1 MSADPTPRDPLVDGA
16 IRLFQFLMRAQEVRD
31 EPARTVDAYR
41 RDGAVLWF
49 GDLPHHPAVRSALDE
64 GEPDPAAPFLTVDR
78 VPRLTPPA
86 PDDRLAEWLDLACD
100 DPATE
105 PRLRDSIIRPTDE
118 VGDDGLPIGCV
129 EHLDERPEISESFRE
144 WLRDW
149 QAWAD
154 QEPRDRPIRDL
165 YGELF
170 AMYVNALGHAE
181 EQELVIGVGC
191 LAWTPADH
199 PTVLR
204 HLLTASVAIEFDDDT
219 GRLTVVSA
227 ESVEAADVEVEMLDA
242 RLITQPQQLNE
253 SRARARDFE
262 GNLLDRAQAGAIV
275 RRIVHAL
282 SPDAEYQDTDV
293 RPTAVEHPVAAFAP
307 ALILRKR
314 ARKGFVEIFRT
325 IIDQLSSGQPVPAG
339 VLPLVDPEHVPAVD
353 SKSGDGA
360 VVMVD
365 EDPFLPMPVNDRQL
379 QILRRVDTHA
389 QTLVQGPPGTGKTH
403 TAAALISHLLAQG
416 KRVLV
421 TAHTDRALK
430 EVRTK
435 LPAAI
440 RPLAVSVVGSTR
452 EDMSDLR
459 VAVERIA
466 AIAADHDP
474 AEALTPIDRALQSID
489 DLRGRRAAA
498 FHDLLTAREDEV
510 QTYEF
515 AGYRGTLASIAREL
529 ATGTELNR
537 WLSDYVDDVL
547 DAAPLHSEEIVEWHA
562 LLTDPALAADEI
574 DAQRRVFEPAGLPDP
589 RRFADMVARE
599 AVTAAADSRLQHQ
612 RAHPAAAALHQLPVD
627 ARDAL
632 RARLHALVAEIEYLS
647 SRREHWMAA
656 ALDDARCGRAD
667 LWRARHDHVT
677 QLIDRATQLVRELGS
692 VTEVELRSTDI
703 AGLVPLARNLHEYL
717 AGGRTI
723 KVGPDR
729 RPKVGALAGKQ
740 VKQAAPL
747 FEAVL
752 VDGLPPTTPTQLAAF
767 LTWVDATKTL
777 SALDRAWPTN
787 VVIPPEDTLH
797 ERLQWHATE
806 VAQLDRVLALA
817 AELGG
822 EEQRLAQLR
831 LPIPDWTD
839 TVAIRDYA
847 GLIEAAAAVDALAAA
862 RRPLDDLQRRL
873 ADEARWAEAVPA
885 VRSMLDAVLGRDHER
900 YASDYRRL
908 ERLIDARRL
917 VARRDQLGARLRAGA
932 PRLHTALTTHPET
945 PDWPDRLARLSQAWA
960 WVAASTFVR
969 SRKALDVNAVQAEL
983 TGLEVE
989 IRCHVEELAA
999 TRAWNHAVA
1008 ADRLTRTARASLE
1021 HYAYLVRRLGKGTGK
1036 YQVQQKAEIRQAMD
1050 RCRSAVPV
1058 WILPTYRIADQL
1070 RIQPDMFDVVIVD
1083 EASQAGLEATFLQY
1097 LAPRIVVIGDDKQ
1110 VSPSAVGVDQ
1120 QQLRDLA
1127 NQYLYDDPYR
1137 SSWQDPQRSLF
1148 DEAKMRFTGMLTL
1161 VEHRRC
1167 VPELIEFS
1175 NRIAYE
1181 PDGVRLMPVR
1191 QFGADRLDPIK
1202 PVFLEDGYQRG
1213 TTNKIN
1219 PVEADAIVEHIEK
1232 CCADPRYDGLTFGVI
1247 SLLGTAQAKLIE
1259 EKLQDRLSAEWN
1271 ARDLRCGDAA
1281 DFQGS
1286 ERDVMFLSMVAAPQ
1300 AGQRHAALT
1309 RDLYVQ
1315 RYNVAA
1321 SRAKDQMW
1329 LFHSIRRDDLSNRE
1343 DMRFRLLD
1351 YCYEVERSAQDAD
1364 EAVTSSL
1371 PEQVR
1376 VAPFESLFEQ
1386 RVCNRLIER
1395 GFSVIPQVDAQGYR
1409 LDLVVVGATTRL
1421 AIECSGDTW
1430 QGPAAYHHDMA
1441 AQRELERCGWTIVRV
1456 RESEFTIEPAHAL
1469 RPVWETLAKLEIY
1482 PAGQPPVPDVESV
1495 DNVADP
1501 PHEPEVVAET
1511 SAEPEDVAAGDV
1523 EPEDATGQDRLAG
1536 DVIADVTM
1544 ADAEVVEDVIMEVV
1558 DEAPAEHDGREV
1570 TPAAS
1575 AFCGAHDQPL
1585 PPYRPFAGSV
1595 VAVGLAQSADLIDG
1609 LVAIVAVEGP
1619 VLGHRMHSV
1628 YVRSSEGQ
1636 RVGHQIAKMLNSA
1649 ATAAVHHGRIMQD
1662 DPLHESGVRPRT
1674 FRLPDQPPVDI
1685 RELGPRP
1692 FEHVPPAEL
1701 AAVMHAAGE
1710 LVGWDD
1716 SEQVF
1721 RATLDRY
1728 GVRRMG
1734 PHVRARLTAVVPLA
1748 QCLRADRGW

>member
-49 GDLPHHPAVRSALDE
+49 GGLPHHPAVRSALDAV
-64 GEPDPAAPFLTVDR
+64 EPEPAAPFLTVDR
-78 VPRLTPPA
+78 VPRLAPSA
-86 PDDRLAEWLDLACD
+86 PDSQLAEWLDGACE
-100 DPATE
+100 DPNTE

-118 VGDDGLPIGCV
+118 VGDDGLPIGRV
-129 EHLDERPEISESFRE
+129 EHLDEQPEISESFRE

-154 QEPRDRPIRDL
+154 QELRDQPIRDL

-181 EQELVIGVGC
+181 ELELVIGVGC
-191 LAWTPADH
+191 LAWTPAGH

-204 HLLTASVAIEFDDDT
+204 HLLTASVTIEFDDDT
-219 GRLTVVSA
+219 GRLAVVSA

-262 GNLLDRAQAGAIV
+262 GNLLDRTQSGAIV

-293 RPTAVEHPVAAFAP
+293 RPTVVEHPVAAFAP

-325 IIDQLSSGQPVPAG
+325 IIDQLSSGQSVPAG
-339 VLPLVDPEHVPAVD
+339 VLPLVDPEHVPVVD
-353 SKSGDGA
+353 SETGDGA

-430 EVRTK
+430 EVRGK

-459 VAVERIA
+459 VAVERIGAMA
-466 AIAADHDP
+466 AEHDP
-474 AEALTPIDRALQSID
+474 AEALARVDRPLRSID
-489 DLRGRRAAA
+489 DLRVRRAAA

-510 QTYEF
+510 QMHEF
-515 AGYRGTLASIAREL
+515 AGYRGTLASIASEL
-529 ATGTELNR
+529 AIDAERNR

-547 DAAPLHSEEIVEWHA
+547 DAAPLHSQEIVEWHA

-574 DAQRRVFEPAGLPDP
+574 DAQCRVFEPAGLPDP
-589 RRFADMVARE
+589 HRFAELVARE
-599 AVTAAADSRLQHQ
+599 TATAAADSRLQHQ
-612 RAHPAAAALHQLPVD
+612 RTHPAAAALHRLPVD

-632 RARLHALVAEIEYLS
+632 QARLHALVAELDYLS
-647 SRREHWMAA
+647 GRREHWMAA
-656 ALDDARCGRAD
+656 ALDDARSGRAD
-667 LWRARHDHVT
+667 LWRARHDHVI
-677 QLIDRATQLVRELGS
+677 QLIDPAAQLVQELGS

-703 AGLVPLARNLHEYL
+703 AGLVPLARNLYEHL

-723 KVGPDR
+723 KMGPDR
-729 RPKVGALAGKQ
+729 RTKVGALASKQ

-752 VDGLPPTTPTQLAAF
+752 VDGLPPTTPAQLSAF
-767 LTWVDATKTL
+767 LTWAEATKTL

-806 VAQLDRVLALA
+806 VSQLNRVLTLA
-817 AELGG
+817 AELDR
-822 EEQRLAQLR
+822 EEQRLAQLQ

-847 GLIEAAAAVDALAAA
+847 GLVEAAAAADALAAA

-885 VRSMLDAVLGRDHER
+885 VLSMLEAVLGRDHER
-900 YASDYRRL
+900 YASDYRRF
-908 ERLIDARRL
+908 ERLVEVRRL
-917 VARRDQLGARLRAGA
+917 VARRDQLGARLRTGA
-932 PRLHTALTTHPET
+932 PRLHAALTTHPET
-945 PDWPDRLARLSQAWA
+945 PGWPDWLARFSQAWA
-960 WVAASTFVR
+960 WAAASTFVR

-983 TGLEVE
+983 TRLEVE
-989 IRCHVEELAA
+989 IRSHVEVLAA
-999 TRAWNHAVA
+999 TRAWNHALA
-1008 ADRLTRTARASLE
+1008 ADRLTRTARANLE

-1036 YQVQQKAEIRQAMD
+1036 YQVQQKAEIRQAMG

-1070 RIQPDMFDVVIVD
+1070 HIQPDMFDVVVVD

-1181 PDGVRLMPVR
+1181 PDGVRLVPVR

-1219 PVEADAIVEHIEK
+1219 PVEVDAIVEQIEK
-1232 CCADPRYDGLTFGVI
+1232 CCVDSRYDGLTFGVI

-1286 ERDVMFLSMVAAPQ
+1286 ERDVMFLSMVAAPE
-1300 AGQRHAALT
+1300 AGRRYAALT
-1309 RDLYVQ
+1309 RDLYAQ

-1321 SRAKDQMW
+1321 SRAKDQMAVP
-1329 LFHSIRRDDLSNRE
+1329 LHPTRRPQQQGGHALPAARLLLRGRAVHPGCQRGDHRATPPRRRPARVRRRVSRCGDIRRVDERAARRRRVRGRARPGTAVRAPERRQRE
-1343 DMRFRLLD
+1343 S
-1351 YCYEVERSAQDAD
+1351 VA
-1364 EAVTSSL
+1364 EAGRRG
-1371 PEQVR
+1371 PR
-1376 VAPFESLFEQ
+1376 VAGASHNRAQPSLRSGAGGYPDLAARRGGGGTQ
-1386 RVCNRLIER
+1386 CGRLR
-1395 GFSVIPQVDAQGYR
+1395 TRRRRYR
-1409 LDLVVVGATTRL
+1409 LVHRGTT
-1421 AIECSGDTW
+1421 S
-1430 QGPAAYHHDMA
+1430 
-1441 AQRELERCGWTIVRV
+1441 
-1456 RESEFTIEPAHAL
+1456 
-1469 RPVWETLAKLEIY
+1469 
-1482 PAGQPPVPDVESV
+1482 
-1495 DNVADP
+1495 
-1501 PHEPEVVAET
+1501 
-1511 SAEPEDVAAGDV
+1511 
-1523 EPEDATGQDRLAG
+1523 
-1536 DVIADVTM
+1536 
-1544 ADAEVVEDVIMEVV
+1544 
-1558 DEAPAEHDGREV
+1558 
-1570 TPAAS
+1570 
-1575 AFCGAHDQPL
+1575 
-1585 PPYRPFAGSV
+1585 
-1595 VAVGLAQSADLIDG
+1595 
-1609 LVAIVAVEGP
+1609 
-1619 VLGHRMHSV
+1619 
-1628 YVRSSEGQ
+1628 
-1636 RVGHQIAKMLNSA
+1636 
-1649 ATAAVHHGRIMQD
+1649 
-1662 DPLHESGVRPRT
+1662 
-1674 FRLPDQPPVDI
+1674 
-1685 RELGPRP
+1685 
-1692 FEHVPPAEL
+1692 
-1701 AAVMHAAGE
+1701 
-1710 LVGWDD
+1710 
-1716 SEQVF
+1716 
-1721 RATLDRY
+1721 
-1728 GVRRMG
+1728 
-1734 PHVRARLTAVVPLA
+1734 
-1748 QCLRADRGW
+1748 

>member
-1 MSADPTPRDPLVDGA
+1 MSLDPMVRDPLVDRA

-31 EPARTVDAYR
+31 EPARTVEAYR
-41 RDGAVLWF
+41 REGSVLWF

-64 GEPDPAAPFLTVDR
+64 GEPEPGAPFLTVDR
-78 VPRLTPPA
+78 VPRLAPPA
-86 PDDRLAEWLDLACD
+86 PDHRLGEWLDGPRD
-100 DPATE
+100 DPDTE
-105 PRLRDSIIRPTDE
+105 PRLHTSITRSTDE
-118 VGDDGLPIGCV
+118 VGDDGLPIGHV
-129 EHLDERPEISESFRE
+129 EYQDERPETVASFGE

-154 QEPRDRPIRDL
+154 QERRDRPIREL

-181 EQELVIGVGC
+181 ELELVVGIGC

-204 HLLTASVAIEFDDDT
+204 HLLTAPVAIEFDDNT

-227 ESVEAADVEVEMLDA
+227 ESVEAAAVEVEMLDA

-253 SRARARDFE
+253 SRTRARDFE
-262 GNLLDRAQAGAIV
+262 GNMLHRAEAGAIV

-282 SPDAEYQDTDV
+282 SPDADYQDTDI

-325 IIDQLSSGQPVPAG
+325 IVDQLSSGQPVPAG
-339 VLPLVDPEHVPAVD
+339 VLPLVDPEHLPAVD
-353 SKSGDGA
+353 CEPGDGA
-360 VVMVD
+360 VVLVD
-365 EDPFLPMPVNDRQL
+365 DDPFLPMPVNDRQL

-421 TAHTDRALK
+421 TAHTDRALR
-430 EVRTK
+430 EVRAK

-459 VAVERIA
+459 TAVERIA
-466 AIAADHDP
+466 ATAADHEP
-474 AEALTPIDRALQSID
+474 AEGLARMDRALRSIE

-498 FHDLLTAREDEV
+498 YGDLLAAREDEV
-510 QTYEF
+510 QTHEF
-515 AGYRGTLASIAREL
+515 TGYRGTLTSIAREF
-529 ATGTELNR
+529 ATDVDRYG
-537 WLSDYVDDVL
+537 WLSDHVDDVL
-547 DAAPLHSEEIVEWHA
+547 GAAPLQSPEIVEWHA
-562 LLTDPALAADEI
+562 LVTDPVLGADEI
-574 DAQRRVFEPAGLPDP
+574 ETRRRPFEPAGLPDP
-589 RRFADMVARE
+589 RRFADMTAAE
-599 AVTAAADSRLQHQ
+599 AAAAAADGRLQHQ
-612 RAHPAAAALHQLPVD
+612 RVHPAAAAVHRLPVD
-627 ARDAL
+627 VRDAL
-632 RARLHALVAEIEYLS
+632 RARLHTLVGELDQLS
-647 SRREHWMAA
+647 NRREHWMAA
-656 ALDDARCGRAD
+656 ALDDARSRRAD
-667 LWRARHDHVT
+667 LWGARHDQIT
-677 QLIDRATQLVRELGS
+677 QLIGRATPLVQNLGS
-692 VTEVELRSTDI
+692 VTEVELRSTEVT
-703 AGLVPLARNLHEYL
+703 GLVPLARNLHEYL

-729 RPKVGALAGKQ
+729 RPKIGALASKQ

-752 VDGLPPTTPTQLAAF
+752 VDGLPPTTSAQLAAF

-797 ERLQWHATE
+797 ERLHWHATE
-806 VAQLDRVLALA
+806 VAQLGRVLALA
-817 AELGG
+817 AELGR
-822 EEQRLAQLR
+822 EEQRLAQLG

-839 TVAIRDYA
+839 SVAIRAHA
-847 GLIEAAAAVDALAAA
+847 GLVEAAAAADALAVA

-885 VRSMLDAVLGRDHER
+885 VLSMLEAVRGRDHER
-900 YASDYRRL
+900 YALDYRRL
-908 ERLIDARRL
+908 ERLVEVRRL
-917 VARRDQLGARLRAGA
+917 VARRDQLGARLHAGA
-932 PRLHTALTTHPET
+932 PRLHAALMAEPAQPE
-945 PDWPDRLARLSQAWA
+945 WPDRLARFSQAWA
-960 WVAASTFVR
+960 WAAAGTLIR
-969 SRKALDVNAVQAEL
+969 NRKALDVNEVQAEL
-983 TGLEVE
+983 TRLEVE
-989 IRCHVEELAA
+989 IRSHVEELAA

-1021 HYAYLVRRLGKGTGK
+1021 QYAYLVRRLGKGTGK
-1036 YQVQQKAEIRQAMD
+1036 YQAQRKAEIRQAMD

-1070 RIQPDMFDVVIVD
+1070 RIQPDMFDVVVVD

-1120 QQLRDLA
+1120 QHLRDLA
-1127 NQYLYDDPYR
+1127 NQYLYEDPFR

-1167 VPELIEFS
+1167 VPEIIEFS

-1181 PDGVRLMPVR
+1181 PDGVRLVPVR

-1202 PVFLEDGYQRG
+1202 PVLLESGYQRG
-1213 TTNKIN
+1213 TTNKTN
-1219 PVEADAIVEHIEK
+1219 PVEADAIVEQIEK
-1232 CCADPRYDGLTFGVI
+1232 CCVDPRYDGLTFGVV

-1259 EKLQDRLSAEWN
+1259 KQLLGRLSAEEWA

-1286 ERDVMFLSMVAAPQ
+1286 ERDVMFLSMVAAPE
-1300 AGQRHAALT
+1300 AGRRQAALT

-1329 LFHSIRRDDLSNRE
+1329 LFHSIRPDDLGNSE
-1343 DMRFRLLD
+1343 DMRFRLLE
-1351 YCYEVERSAQDAD
+1351 YCYGVERSSKHDD
-1364 EAVTSSL
+1364 EAVTEPL
-1371 PEQVR
+1371 PEHVR
-1376 VAPFESLFEQ
+1376 VEPFESLFEQ
-1386 RVCNRLIER
+1386 RVCHRLVER
-1395 GFSVIPQVDAQGYR
+1395 GLTVVPQVDAQDYH
-1409 LDLVVVGATTRL
+1409 LDLVVVGAMARL
-1421 AIECSGDTW
+1421 AIECDGDTW
-1430 QGPAAYHHDMA
+1430 HGPKAYRREITE
-1441 AQRELERCGWTIVRV
+1441 QRELERCGWNIVRV
-1456 RESEFTIEPAHAL
+1456 RESEFTIDPARALKPVWDALARLEIHPLNRSPGPHAPSDDDRIDDPAH
-1469 RPVWETLAKLEIY
+1469 
-1482 PAGQPPVPDVESV
+1482 G
-1495 DNVADP
+1495 
-1501 PHEPEVVAET
+1501 PEASAET
-1511 SAEPEDVAAGDV
+1511 SGEPADGAADDLDREDGLVEDDVA
-1523 EPEDATGQDRLAG
+1523 EDDF
-1536 DVIADVTM
+1536 
-1544 ADAEVVEDVIMEVV
+1544 AEDHAVKVV
-1558 DEAPAEHDGREV
+1558 DPDPVEQAGEAGASPAPVVRG
-1570 TPAAS
+1570 PL
-1575 AFCGAHDQPL
+1575 DQPL
-1585 PPYRPFAGSV
+1585 PPYRPFRGTV
-1595 VAVGLAQSADLIDG
+1595 VPVDVAQRADLIDG
-1609 LVAIVAVEGP
+1609 LVAIVAMEGP
-1619 VLGHRMHSV
+1619 ILGHRLHSV
-1628 YVRSSEGQ
+1628 YVRSSEGM
-1636 RVGHQIAKMLNSA
+1636 RVGQQIAKVLNSA
-1649 ATAAVHHGRIMQD
+1649 VTAAVRQGRIVQD
-1662 DPLHESGVRPRT
+1662 DPLLESGVRPRT
-1674 FRLPDQPPVDI
+1674 FRLPDQPPVVV
-1685 RELGPRP
+1685 RELGPRL

-1701 AAVMHAAGE
+1701 AAVMHSAGE

-1716 SEQVF
+1716 SELVL
-1721 RATLDRY
+1721 RATLGRY

-1734 PHVRARLTAVVPLA
+1734 SNIRAQLTAAVPLA
-1748 QCLRADRGW
+1748 QRLRTDRGW